1 MADVRPFPA
10 LRYSLAEAL
19 EAVLAPPYDVLS
31 EQQVAELKARSP
43 PNGGHVT
50 RPGGDYRGAAL
61 RFEEWVDSG
70 VVTDSPT
77 PAMFVHETTFDPP
90 HETNGSSGVP
100 GARRTRVDLI
110 AAPRLQP
117 YEDRVVLPH
126 ERTHRGPK
134 EDRLALLRATGM
146 SFEPLWFL
154 AEGLRELLDAAP
166 PGDALEFRYS
176 GELHRLR
183 AISVP
188 SWTGAVSAALADRQ
202 VLIADGHHRYETAL
216 A

>member
-1 MADVRPFPA
+1 M
-10 LRYSLAEAL
+10 Y
-19 EAVLAPPYDVLS
+19 
-31 EQQVAELKARSP
+31 
-43 PNGGHVT
+43 
-50 RPGGDYRGAAL
+50 
-61 RFEEWVDSG
+61 
-70 VVTDSPT
+70 
-77 PAMFVHETTFDPP
+77 VHEVEF
-90 HETNGSSGVP
+90 NG
-100 GARRTRVDLI
+100 RRRRDLI
-110 AAPRLQP
+110 AALRLQP

-188 SWTGAVSAALADRQ
+188 SWTGAV
-202 VLIADGHHRYETAL
+202 
-216 A
+216 